1 VHNYY
6 LQITVEQGFIG
17 ITIWVLLLLTIL
29 YLGQRLYNKYKDSEY
44 KAMAMAI
51 TLSII
56 TIIINISLSDLIE
69 ADKIGTCFFMFM
81 AILIN
86 LDVHYKR
93 NQAAVETSK
102 EVNL

>member
-1 VHNYY
+1 
-6 LQITVEQGFIG
+6 
-17 ITIWVLLLLTIL
+17 
-29 YLGQRLYNKYKDSEY
+29 
-44 KAMAMAI
+44 MAI

-93 NQAAVETSK
+93 NQAAVDTSK